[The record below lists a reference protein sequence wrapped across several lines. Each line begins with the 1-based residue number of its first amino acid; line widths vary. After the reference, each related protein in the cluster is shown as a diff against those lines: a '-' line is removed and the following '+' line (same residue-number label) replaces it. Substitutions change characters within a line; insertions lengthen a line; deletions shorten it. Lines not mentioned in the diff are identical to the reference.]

1 MCILVAFLA
10 ILKTGPK
17 KLYLQYAKICFKIN
31 YDMKDLPL
39 SLSVCRHNGFCAIT
53 FVLVCMSFWILTQWP
68 LAQNKGWDWIN
79 FSGLLMG
86 HEISAVLFIKG
97 LKEVQI
103 PKYCR
108 FEICIEFL
116 FFIQFWCAFS
126 LNWLCCKLQVVC
138 WLISPISYS
147 FWDNLDG
154 KRLKSAKLK
163 NLNVFILNFNL
174 KLFKIIL

>member
-1 MCILVAFLA
+1 MCFL
-10 ILKTGPK
+10 
-17 KLYLQYAKICFKIN
+17 QC
-31 YDMKDLPL
+31 
-39 SLSVCRHNGFCAIT
+39 V
-53 FVLVCMSFWILTQWP
+53 
-68 LAQNKGWDWIN
+68 N
-79 FSGLLMG
+79 FSGLLKG

-103 PKYCR
+103 SKYCR

-147 FWDNLDG
+147 FWDNLDRKG
-154 KRLKSAKLK
+154 LKSAKFECFYFELQFNFFLNNSLK
-163 NLNVFILNFNL
+163 WGLSKKMWSGLHSFYCPPKCITD
-174 KLFKIIL
+174 KG